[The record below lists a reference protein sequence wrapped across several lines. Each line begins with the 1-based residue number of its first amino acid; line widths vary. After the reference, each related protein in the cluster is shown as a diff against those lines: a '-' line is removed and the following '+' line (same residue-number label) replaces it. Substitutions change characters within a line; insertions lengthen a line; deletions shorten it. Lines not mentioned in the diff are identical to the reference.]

1 MRQGGVK
8 NSAYSYN
15 RFMKLIFTLLC
26 LVLSSNVLS
35 ADLAYIVSDQAIIY
49 SDMDLSVGIGYVK
62 KGKKIKV
69 GEIAR
74 KNGTVLSTVVSGRI
88 AYIKK
93 LDVRLAQEI
102 SDEGGN
108 YIAPKVTDHEVL
120 FEEQSFEDNFSENNH
135 MVLHMGNMATGSAWQ
150 ELDPQSSENTISQFG
165 IGFEHRPELR
175 NYSWAVGLNYISA
188 ESDNFAFKSLM
199 VEAKFQYS
207 IARFSLVS
215 LDAVFGVIGTGDARL
230 QNSFSSTESRGTM
243 FGYLI
248 GGQAKLFPFSK
259 FGIIGGVEI
268 RKYNVGSIGDVQL
281 EDGSIGAFE
290 SFNGANVWA
299 GVTYKI

>member
-120 FEEQSFEDNFSENNH
+120 FEEQNFEDNFSENNH